1 MAQYKE
7 TVYASDSWAENYV
20 NGDLSGVTRAAVLSS
35 QENFSFTYENMP
47 YFLYAAS
54 ESWIR
59 VWYPTTSQYQK
70 KRLVRAQQ
78 YVYVTGT
85 SSSSSGNIKS
95 GRFVFGYGDFI
106 GDLFDV
112 GVIDSQMAELG
123 DLLKNQYAPIGDL
136 SHGNGEL
143 SDGASKGYLEMTPNV
158 WAGCTG
164 SLYTGNRYTAKAS
177 MSIQSHTGTNRPYV
191 VLTYEDV
198 TPGVDQCTPKSGFVN
213 EKAENIF
220 RWRFG
225 ASKTAVAQPVQQAGY
240 QFRWRQT
247 GQSAYQESVVTSG
260 EPSHTV
266 PAGTFPE
273 NGSIDWCVRVQ
284 SDDGI
289 WSEWSDWM
297 TLTTQ
302 DSLSKPSGLRPDL
315 GYVDG
320 NLAQQFSW
328 KHVISTGTEQSAYE
342 IQYKTA
348 EGEWD
353 GTGGGRN
360 RGYPGGNFAGY
371 TALRQAVLAG
381 KNGKQRRRLGRME

>member
-59 VWYPTTSQYQK
+59 VRYPTTSQYQK

-112 GVIDSQMAELG
+112 GVIDSQMEELG

-198 TPGVDQCTPKSGFVN
+198 TPGADQCTPKSGFVN

-247 GQSAYQESVVTSG
+247 GQSAYQESAVTSG

-284 SDDGI
+284 SDDGL
-289 WSEWSDWM
+289 SEWSDCDPYYAG
-297 TLTTQ
+297 Q
-302 DSLSKPSGLRPDL
+302 PFKAVRLRPDL

-328 KHVISTGTEQSAYE
+328 KQVIFHR
-342 IQYKTA
+342 
-348 EGEWD
+348 D
-353 GTGGGRN
+353 
-360 RGYPGGNFAGY
+360 
-371 TALRQAVLAG
+371 
-381 KNGKQRRRLGRME
+381 